1 MRKIVSSFGVFTCL
15 LVLAAILPAQQ
26 SDSPPGRIAVLNMQV
41 AIAST
46 QEGKQALAEL
56 QKKYAPKQQELQQ
69 QEKKVE
75 QLQSRLQD
83 QSAMLTTDE
92 QEQLNR
98 QLDQAQ
104 RHLKEAQE
112 DDTADFQADQSDA
125 VRQIASKMQK
135 LISQYAQQH
144 GYALVIGEQSIP
156 VYYAAK
162 TIDITQ
168 DMIALYDSTYPVAA
182 ASASSNKE
190 PAGTKGDQPKH

>member
-1 MRKIVSSFGVFTCL
+1 
-15 LVLAAILPAQQ
+15 
-26 SDSPPGRIAVLNMQV
+26 MQV

-56 QKKYAPKQQELQQ
+56 QKKYAPKQQDLQQ

-75 QLQSRLQD
+75 ELQNRLQD
-83 QSAMLTTDE
+83 QSAMLTADE

-98 QLDQAQ
+98 ELGDAQ

-125 VRQIASKMQK
+125 VRQIAVKMQK
-135 LISQYAQQH
+135 LISQYAQQR
-144 GYALVIGEQSIP
+144 GFALVIGEQSIP

-162 TIDITQ
+162 AIDITQ
-168 DMIALYDSTYPVAA
+168 NLITLYDSTYPVAV
-182 ASASSNKE
+182 ASNPSSKL
-190 PAGTKGDQPKH
+190 PAGTKGDQAKH